1 VNALDLRL
9 LILLMKDDILIRD
22 YKTTDKSTVLE
33 LLRLNTPEYF
43 SPEEENFFIHYLDN
57 ELEYYYILEV
67 NKRTVGCGGFNFP
80 ENATSARI
88 SWDILH
94 PDFHRRSLGSVLL
107 NYRIEKLKHFPE
119 LRQIIVRTSQLVYKF
134 YEKQGFKLTE
144 VVENYWAKGFHLYQ
158 MEYINH

>member
-1 VNALDLRL
+1 MNALDLRL

-88 SWDILH
+88 SWDITRFWLYNFDSPRNEYFVMH
-94 PDFHRRSLGSVLL
+94 WSMWSRGQSLKWIIEIKRLYRPGIVLL
-107 NYRIEKLKHFPE
+107 DRRN
-119 LRQIIVRTSQLVYKF
+119 VRLTSKF
-134 YEKQGFKLTE
+134 YF
-144 VVENYWAKGFHLYQ
+144 
-158 MEYINH
+158 